1 MWKEQL
7 VSPEYFQQ
15 FEKRNNFKIKL
26 LITKETELQI
36 LGNSCPIYTE
46 NNFKKIVW
54 EKNLLKNVDICMCV
68 TDSLCCTAETI
79 L

>member
-36 LGNSCPIYTE
+36 LGNSCPIHTE
-46 NNFKKIVW
+46 NNF
-54 EKNLLKNVDICMCV
+54 
-68 TDSLCCTAETI
+68 
-79 L
+79 